1 MSDILA
7 PEAVSRIDGFYDTTL
22 KPKLD
27 AIDHQRRQVRWLI
40 IKSLLIVLPPI
51 GILIAGDLLDGI
63 VPFISSTARIVI
75 AWVWL
80 VGGVVFVL
88 MKHLLPGVTAY
99 ANYRSRFKE
108 DIVAGIF
115 KVVCP
120 SAVYDPL
127 QGVTKDVFDAPGL
140 FNTRGSFESDDR
152 VRGHIGQTPFEASEV
167 GRGYSTG
174 TGKNSRSYTVFRG
187 LFFHLGLNQRLGG
200 VTLIDPEQ
208 ARSYQLGER
217 AGLSLVTLDNPV
229 FEKEFKVHASNES
242 EARALLTPAVT
253 EALLTL
259 RRQAG
264 TARLSGVQG
273 PAGLSG
279 RGLRAQVVR
288 AGHRQDDVE
297 GGGA

>member
-40 IKSLLIVLPPI
+40 IKSLLVVLTPI

-63 VPFISSTARIVI
+63 PPFISSTARIVI

-80 VGGVVFVL
+80 VAGVVFVL

-108 DIVAGIF
+108 DIVAEIF

-120 SAVYDPL
+120 SAIYDPL

-140 FNTRGSFESDDR
+140 FNPRGSFESDDR

-187 LFFHLGLNQRLGG
+187 LFFHLGLNLRLGG
-200 VTLIDPEQ
+200 VTLSSS
-208 ARSYQLGER
+208 ARRG
-217 AGLSLVTLDNPV
+217 
-229 FEKEFKVHASNES
+229 
-242 EARALLTPAVT
+242 
-253 EALLTL
+253 
-259 RRQAG
+259 
-264 TARLSGVQG
+264 QG
-273 PAGLSG
+273 SSIASG
-279 RGLRAQVVR
+279 RSTKRG
-288 AGHRQDDVE
+288 GPDHRRDGRRHQRQRHEEHRPVE
-297 GGGA
+297 GPGEDGSDRLEPVRRGPQ